1 MNILQNVI
9 HTKHTMNFPLPII
22 ITCVTIAILS
32 CMSIYLFLASNKM
45 DKMER
50 ATADTIKPPQIISS
64 FPTIYTIMINGMYS
78 RSSSVPGDVTA
89 TMAVYKGVKD
99 SDRFR
104 DDVKNRIITHVIIK
118 KHPYE
123 IRFFKQLMDKI

>member
-1 MNILQNVI
+1 
-9 HTKHTMNFPLPII
+9 
-22 ITCVTIAILS
+22 
-32 CMSIYLFLASNKM
+32 
-45 DKMER
+45 
-50 ATADTIKPPQIISS
+50 
-64 FPTIYTIMINGMYS
+64 MYS

-104 DDVKNRIITHVIIK
+104 DDVKNRIVTHVIIK

-123 IRFFKQLMDKI
+123 IRFFKQLMDKIYFELKDQCKMQTIMGAKMPTCASPDMFDNNDQLLHVLGYIPI